1 MKEKSISAPPFSWV
15 TPVRPNR
22 IRRTMEDKRQ
32 IVLESFSSG
41 TSIAAVA
48 RAHGMN
54 ANLLHSWRWQYR
66 RGELGTTEEIP
77 QLVPI
82 KVSQQDPTLSRSTES
97 PVKQEAHLEIIL
109 GDFRV
114 LVHGAVALEVLRNVL
129 KVLKC

>member
-1 MKEKSISAPPFSWV
+1 
-15 TPVRPNR
+15 
-22 IRRTMEDKRQ
+22 MEDKRQ

-82 KVSQQDPTLSRSTES
+82 KVSQQDPTVVS
-97 PVKQEAHLEIIL
+97 P
-109 GDFRV
+109 
-114 LVHGAVALEVLRNVL
+114 
-129 KVLKC
+129 